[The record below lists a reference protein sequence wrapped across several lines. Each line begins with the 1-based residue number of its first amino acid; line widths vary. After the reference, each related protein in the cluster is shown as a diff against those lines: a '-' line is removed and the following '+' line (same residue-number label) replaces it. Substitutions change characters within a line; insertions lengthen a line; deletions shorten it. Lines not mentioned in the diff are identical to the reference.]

1 MQSAT
6 AQLLTQ
12 VADEIKTTI
21 EAAIADE
28 IGTYTIYI
36 DGGNTTTTPAIA
48 VEWGNPDRSAIDV
61 QGLEVIIEPRL
72 NVAISPLMAR
82 SYRAAIAIGIN
93 LRQWDITKTAIDP
106 FWLLTETAPELN
118 MRSIV
123 QIPRIEPLDNLDEV
137 RAEIPLDLMI
147 G

>member
-1 MQSAT
+1 
-6 AQLLTQ
+6 
-12 VADEIKTTI
+12 
-21 EAAIADE
+21 
-28 IGTYTIYI
+28 
-36 DGGNTTTTPAIA
+36 
-48 VEWGNPDRSAIDV
+48 
-61 QGLEVIIEPRL
+61 
-72 NVAISPLMAR
+72 MAR